1 MTNDLLHF
9 AAAFLRH
16 ELSNESL
23 IKLGIVEAER
33 FRLLAR
39 KFDSFGF
46 SAERAVDCEFWATV
60 FASPRPDASVEGFHT
75 LAATVNP
82 ALNPRSHESRRL
94 LRILGSSDYLAR
106 KILAHPAYIETLR
119 HDNLSASRAATAISE
134 LLARETNLEAISAGL
149 RRIRYTEML
158 RITAR
163 DLEGAPVQETAA
175 EISHLADL
183 CLQGGLQALDVKFGP
198 TPLCTI
204 AMGKLG
210 GYEVNYSSDIDLI
223 FVYDSE
229 ARFDTAL
236 HEICTRKVAA
246 LRSLLSDPTE
256 EGFVFRVDL
265 DLRPDGRVGPLA
277 SSLPALLEWY
287 EAHGQEWERI
297 AWVRARPC
305 AGDLALGQQVLQ
317 ELRPFVYPKT
327 HSYDVIQE
335 ALRIKK
341 RIEEEA
347 KRQESDVKRCSGGI
361 REAEFFVQTFQL
373 LYGGRIAA
381 LRCTNTAEAL
391 SALVANEF
399 LSEALANSLLES
411 YRFLRSLEHR
421 IQMESDRQTHHLP
434 EDRASLLRLARRMNY
449 LDLNSESA
457 IERLLRDFQK
467 VRQRIRGP
475 FATLLEEAKP
485 DRASGVSAW
494 TSACRTQK
502 SFADAIVTAAPEA
515 LRERVRPAAERV
527 AERVFAHCPEEAR
540 SLGYSPDAARTLA
553 LFFAGDHDLAMHI
566 ARRPWLLRAFRAKEV
581 RVEDAEAELQ
591 ASTQDLDD
599 VEAVLDALRITRQ
612 DSFVGIGAAQIAG
625 IMTQEEVEHALTE
638 TAETILR
645 RASILARRHVQRLTG
660 PPVNAEGA
668 IPFAILGCGK
678 LGAHEMSFHSDLDLV
693 FVYGGEGTTEGGTK
707 PMESQEHF
715 VKVAQRLIS
724 HLVTPTGAGRAY
736 AIDTRLRP
744 SGNAGMLVVSYDA
757 FRKYHEQ
764 QAQIWEAQALLR
776 TRPVAGD
783 LKFGKR
789 LLALK
794 QEILF
799 AQPPRSDLASE
810 ILRMRERMQNE
821 LCTSDAT
828 HLDLKLDA
836 GGIVDAEFL
845 AQFLALRWGH
855 ERADVRQAKTTRA
868 LHAANAAQLAT
879 GLDEICKAYLWL
891 RQAEALYRLF
901 SGHAHSTLDLASH
914 LTLAVAETLHC
925 GSVAEFEERTRSAMH
940 KIHTAF
946 QQIVV

>member
-9 AAAFLRH
+9 AATFLRH
-16 ELSNESL
+16 ELSDESL

-33 FRLLAR
+33 FKLLAH
-39 KFDSFGF
+39 KLDSFHF
-46 SAERAVDCEFWATV
+46 SSERAADCEFWATV
-60 FASPRPDASVEGFHT
+60 FASPRPDVAVEGFHT
-75 LAATVNP
+75 LIATAEI
-82 ALNPRSHESRRL
+82 ALDPRSLASRRL

-106 KILAHPAYIETLR
+106 KILARPACIETLR
-119 HDNLSASRAATAISE
+119 HDAIPASQVAAATSA
-134 LLARETNLEAISAGL
+134 LLKHETNLESIGAEL

-163 DLEGAPVQETAA
+163 DLEGAPIQESAA
-175 EISHLADL
+175 EISQLADR
-183 CLQGGLQALDVKFGP
+183 CLQAALQALDAKFGP
-198 TPLCTI
+198 SPLCAM

-210 GYEVNYSSDIDLI
+210 GNEVNYSSDIDLI
-223 FVYDSE
+223 FVYASETGFDS
-229 ARFDTAL
+229 AL
-236 HEICTRKVAA
+236 HGTYTRKVAA

-265 DLRPDGRVGPLA
+265 DLRPDGRAGPLA

-287 EAHGQEWERI
+287 ETHGQEWERI

-305 AGDLALGQQVLQ
+305 AGDIALGQQVLQ

-327 HSYDVIQE
+327 HSYDVVQE
-335 ALRIKK
+335 VLRLKK

-361 REAEFFVQTFQL
+361 REAEFFVQAFQL
-373 LYGGRIAA
+373 LYGGRIKA

-434 EDRASLLRLARRMNY
+434 EDRAGLLRLARRMNY
-449 LDLNSESA
+449 LDLDAEVA
-457 IERLLRDFQK
+457 VERLLRDFQN

-475 FATLLEEAKP
+475 FSTLLEEANP
-485 DRASGVSAW
+485 DRASGVAAW
-494 TSACRTQK
+494 TSACRTQE
-502 SFADAIVTAAPEA
+502 SFASAIVAAAPAA

-527 AERVFAHCPEEAR
+527 AERVFARCPEEAR

-581 RVEDAEAELQ
+581 RIEDAEAELQ

-612 DSFVGIGAAQIAG
+612 DSFVGIGAAQIAD

-645 RASILARRHVQRLTG
+645 RASVLARRHVQRLTG
-660 PPVNAEGA
+660 PPINAEGA
-668 IPFAILGCGK
+668 VPFAILGCGK

-693 FVYGGEGTTEGGTK
+693 FVYGGEGSTEGGAK
-707 PMESQEHF
+707 KMESQEHF

-783 LKFGKR
+783 FKFGKR
-789 LLALK
+789 LLALNH
-794 QEILF
+794 EILF
-799 AQPPRSDLASE
+799 AQPPRADLASE

-828 HLDLKLDA
+828 HLDIKLDA

-855 ERADVRQAKTTRA
+855 GRADVRHAKTTRV
-868 LHAANAAQLAT
+868 LHAASAAQLAT
-879 GLDEICKAYLWL
+879 GLDEVCDAYLWL
-891 RQAEALYRLF
+891 RQTEALYRLF
-901 SGHAHSTLDLASH
+901 SGHADSTLDLASH
-914 LTLAVAETLHC
+914 ITLAVAETLHC
-925 GSVAEFEERTRSAMH
+925 SSVTEFEERTRSAMR
-940 KIHTAF
+940 KIRSAF
-946 QQIVV
+946 QRIIV